1 VQRFVRIGSPPRRAI
16 YRKAVG
22 DDNTEHMRALRG
34 LTALVTGAGS
44 GIGRATSLA
53 LAGEG
58 VRVHVADIDPARA
71 ASVAAEIEAAG
82 GSARGHA
89 VDVADPAAVALLS
102 EALRAG
108 GEQIGILVNSAGILA
123 TGPAEEIE
131 LAEWQRIFGVN
142 VFGAVHTIRAFAPAM
157 LERGA
162 GHIVNVASLAGL
174 VPFPFVA
181 PYTASKFALVGM
193 SQAMGMELAHRGVT
207 VTAVCPGAVRT
218 ALYTAKP
225 MTLPGN
231 AREKVID
238 LINWGAMPPERI
250 ARDIVRAIRKRSALV
265 VRAGPARPLWSVYAL
280 APRLMLWLA
289 RTWLG
294 RALRRGGALEPA
306 KNLNDDR

>member
-1 VQRFVRIGSPPRRAI
+1 
-16 YRKAVG
+16 
-22 DDNTEHMRALRG
+22 MRALRG

-53 LAGEG
+53 LAREG

-71 ASVAAEIEAAG
+71 ASVADEITTAG
-82 GSARGHA
+82 GSAQSHA
-89 VDVADPAAVALLS
+89 VDVADPAAVAALAD
-102 EALRAG
+102 ALRAD
-108 GEQIGILVNSAGILA
+108 GEPIAILVNSAGILA

-142 VFGAVHTIRAFAPAM
+142 LFGAVHTIRAFAPPM
-157 LERGA
+157 LERGT

-193 SQAMGMELAHRGVT
+193 SQAMCMELAHRGVT

-218 ALYTAKP
+218 GLYTAKP
-225 MTLPGN
+225 MTLPGE
-231 AREKVID
+231 AGERIVGLID
-238 LINWGAMPPERI
+238 RYALPPERI
-250 ARDIVRAIRKRSALV
+250 ARDIVRAIRKRRTLV
-265 VRAGPARPLWSVYAL
+265 VRAGPARPLWTFYGL
-280 APRLMLWLA
+280 APRLFLWLS

-294 RALRRGGALEPA
+294 RALRGG
-306 KNLNDDR
+306 R

>member
-1 VQRFVRIGSPPRRAI
+1 MRRL
-16 YRKAVG
+16 
-22 DDNTEHMRALRG
+22 HG

-53 LAGEG
+53 LAREG
-58 VRVHVADIDPARA
+58 VRVHAADIDSESS
-71 ASVAAEIEAAG
+71 ASVAAEIAAEG
-82 GSARGHA
+82 GSAQSHA
-89 VDVADPAAVALLS
+89 VDVADPVAMAALAD
-102 EALRAG
+102 ALRAD
-108 GEQIGILVNSAGILA
+108 GERIGILVNSAGILA

-131 LAEWQRIFGVN
+131 LAEWQRTFGVN

-193 SQAMGMELAHRGVT
+193 SEAMGLELAHRGVT

-225 MTLPGN
+225 MNLPGN
-231 AREKVID
+231 AREKVVD
-238 LINWGAMPPERI
+238 LIDRGAMPPERI
-250 ARDIVRAIRKRSALV
+250 ARDIVRAVRKRRALV
-265 VRAGPARPLWSVYAL
+265 VRAGATRPLWTIYSL
-280 APRLMLWLA
+280 APRLLL
-289 RTWLG
+289 WLG
-294 RALRRGGALEPA
+294 RTWIGRMFRRAGAASSARGRSVEG
-306 KNLNDDR
+306 

>member
-1 VQRFVRIGSPPRRAI
+1 
-16 YRKAVG
+16 
-22 DDNTEHMRALRG
+22 MRTLRG
-34 LTALVTGAGS
+34 VTALVTGAGS
-44 GIGRATSLA
+44 GIGRATALA
-53 LAGEG
+53 LAREG
-58 VRVHVADIDPARA
+58 VRVHAVDIDPARA

-89 VDVADPAAVALLS
+89 VDVADPVAIASLGD
-102 EALRAG
+102 ALRAD
-108 GEQIGILVNSAGILA
+108 GEQIGILVNCAGILA
-123 TGPAEEIE
+123 TGRAEEIE

-142 VFGAVHTIRAFAPAM
+142 VFGAVHTIRVFAPPM

-231 AREKVID
+231 TRERIVD
-238 LINWGAMPPERI
+238 LINRGAMPPERI
-250 ARDIVRAIRKRSALV
+250 ARDVVRAIRKRRALV
-265 VRAGPARPLWSVYAL
+265 VRAGPARPLWTFYAL
-280 APRLMLWLA
+280 APRLLLWLA

-294 RALRRGGALEPA
+294 RALRRGGASEPA
-306 KNLNDDR
+306 DGRGDGS